1 MSNLL
6 NSFVSIII
14 PVFNDSQRL
23 KTCLEALET
32 QTYPQELYEI
42 IVIDNNSEENI
53 EEVVKQ
59 FNQAKITQEKRPGSY
74 AARNK
79 GISLAKGEIIVFTD
93 ADCIPAPEWLE
104 KGVVNLLSN
113 PNCGLVAGKI
123 ELFFINPER
132 PTPVEL
138 YDNIKLG
145 FPQQKFIEESNY
157 GATANLFTW
166 KKTIDVVGL
175 FDDSLKSSGDREW
188 GQRVFA
194 AGYKLVYAED
204 ACVRHPARYSWSQLR
219 KKIIRIV
226 GGHQDL
232 DKLREKSSIKF
243 FLNSLKDSF
252 QDILPP
258 FRMYFYIWS
267 YESLKD
273 NRQRLQ
279 FTTAMIF
286 VRHLRAWERI
296 RLLLGG
302 SSDRG

>member
-1 MSNLL
+1 
-6 NSFVSIII
+6 
-14 PVFNDSQRL
+14 
-23 KTCLEALET
+23 
-32 QTYPQELYEI
+32 
-42 IVIDNNSEENI
+42 ENI
-53 EEVVKQ
+53 EQVVKQ
-59 FNQAKITQEKRPGSY
+59 FSQAIITHEKRPGSY
-74 AARNK
+74 AARNQ
-79 GISLAKGEIIVFTD
+79 GISLAKGEIIAFTD
-93 ADCIPAPEWLE
+93 ADCIPTTEWLE
-104 KGVVNLLSN
+104 KGVANLISN
-113 PNCGLVAGKI
+113 PNCGLVGGKI
-123 ELFFINPER
+123 DLFFVNSER

-157 GATANLFTW
+157 AATANLFTW
-166 KKTIDVVGL
+166 KKTIDAVGL

-188 GQRVFA
+188 GQRVFS

-204 ACVRHPARYSWSQLR
+204 TCVRHPARYSWSQLR
-219 KKIIRIV
+219 KKIVRVV

-243 FLNSLKDSF
+243 FLNSFKDSL

-279 FTTAMIF
+279 FTMAMIF
-286 VRHLRAWERI
+286 VRHLRAWERM